1 MTIVNTPPALAF
13 GGADGASHLA
23 RPVGAGRQ
31 ASGAPLFPSLR
42 LALRNDVLRSG
53 ERLSRP
59 SVRPSVR
66 ADTGTDRSPF
76 LPLQRHLS
84 PDVFREI
91 FGMSIQEFDKL
102 PLWRR
107 NDMKKKAKLF

>member
-23 RPVGAGRQ
+23 RPVGAADKPQVLPSFRRS
-31 ASGAPLFPSLR
+31 ASLLETMSCEAESASHG
-42 LALRNDVLRSG
+42 
-53 ERLSRP
+53 
-59 SVRPSVR
+59 RPSVR

>member
-1 MTIVNTPPALAF
+1 MGPTGPPTWPDPSGPPTGL
-13 GGADGASHLA
+13 
-23 RPVGAGRQ
+23 R
-31 ASGAPLFPSLR
+31 GAPLFPSLR
-42 LALRNDVLRSG
+42 LALRNDVLMSCEAESASHG
-53 ERLSRP
+53 
-59 SVRPSVR
+59 RPSVR

>member
-23 RPVGAGRQ
+23 RPVGAADRPQ
-31 ASGAPLFPSLR
+31 RCSPLSVAPPRSSLFKTMSCEAESASHG
-42 LALRNDVLRSG
+42 
-53 ERLSRP
+53 
-59 SVRPSVR
+59 RPSVR

>member
-23 RPVGAGRQ
+23 RPVGAADRPQ
-31 ASGAPLFPSLR
+31 RCSPLSVAPPRSSKRCPAKRRAPLT
-42 LALRNDVLRSG
+42 A
-53 ERLSRP
+53 
-59 SVRPSVR
+59 VRPSVR

>member
-1 MTIVNTPPALAF
+1 MGPAGPPTWPDPS
-13 GGADGASHLA
+13 GPADKPQVLPSFRRSASLFETMSCEAESASH
-23 RPVGAGRQ
+23 G
-31 ASGAPLFPSLR
+31 
-42 LALRNDVLRSG
+42 
-53 ERLSRP
+53 
-59 SVRPSVR
+59 RPSVR